1 MNAFIKD
8 ILREIK
14 HSIGRFLSIMAIVA
28 IGTAFFAGVK
38 ASVPDIKKSADT
50 YFDDYK
56 LMDIRMM
63 SNMGFSEDD
72 VKAIKKVDGI
82 EGIFPNYAMDFITHV
97 DTRELVVKAIGFQA
111 MDKDDPNYMNQPA
124 LIEGRMP
131 KKKNECL
138 IEADKLKASGFA
150 IGDTITLKS
159 GNRDALS
166 DFLKEDTYTIVG
178 SCFIPDYL
186 SYEKGASSIGSG
198 KVDSFILID
207 QSNYKMDYY
216 TEILIRV
223 KGSLDVN
230 TYSDAYF
237 TITDDVTSALENVG
251 NERSEIRYEEIKT
264 IANQE
269 WQKQYDK
276 FLEGK
281 TTAEN
286 ELKSAEKKLE
296 DAKDQLLLGQAEL
309 ASSKA
314 NFETMMLMSEAQITQ
329 GEATISMYE
338 SQLASVSEYAE
349 SFKQQYDSLTSTFD
363 KTIKEEQAKI
373 EELKQ
378 QLQDPSLSEL
388 EKQLITAEITQRQN
402 IVDNTLKQKQQLD
415 QTLQEA
421 YAQIQNYETMIQ
433 DAKQQLITQK
443 QQLKDSKAIAEQE
456 FINAEKKLKDGQASY
471 VNGKIEYEKNK
482 TLVEEELR
490 DAEEKLN
497 AGKEQLNDLPQPTW
511 YVLDRNS
518 HYSYRDYGSVAD
530 RMDGIAKIF
539 PVFFLLV
546 AALVCLTTMTRMVDE
561 QRGIIGTYKALGYSK
576 VAIASKYVLYALIA
590 GIIGSIIGCAL
601 GMYIFPT
608 IIFDAWNMM
617 YNLPGIVFETQ
628 IPLAIYVSISICSV
642 TIIAAIFAC
651 YKELIDVPAT
661 LMRPKAPKMG
671 KKIILERIPFIW
683 NRFSFTMKV
692 TARNIFRYKKRFL
705 MTVIGISGCTAL
717 LLAGFGIQD
726 SISEIVNIQYRE
738 IMQYDAMMNF
748 ESNTNAIQKNE
759 VLTQLKKDKQVTSF
773 ISLSTNNAHV
783 ELEDSTQSISIVVP
797 DDANALSD
805 FITIRERKGHAP
817 LKIGNNGAIVSE
829 KLAMN
834 LEATVGDK
842 INITFDD
849 GISREIKIDGI
860 MENYVG
866 HSIYMSPSYYHTLCG
881 YKAIDNTVF
890 IKMMQPS
897 EKSETQL
904 GNTYINQDGV
914 SSLTFYR
921 EAADSFDETIASLMI
936 VVVALIVSAG
946 LLAFVVL
953 YNLTNVNI
961 SERLREIA
969 TIKVLGFYD
978 KEVSSYVYRENIF
991 LTLIGA
997 FSGLVLGIVLH
1008 ALIMNMAEMP
1018 EIMFGRNI
1026 NFISYGY
1033 AVCITMLFAILVNLA
1048 MYRKLQKIPMVES
1061 LKSVE

>member
-50 YFDDYK
+50 YFDKYK
-56 LMDIRMM
+56 LMDIRMI
-63 SNMGFSEDD
+63 SNMGFSEED
-72 VKAIKKVDGI
+72 VEAIKQVDGI

-97 DTRELVVKAIGFQA
+97 DTRELVVKAIGWEN
-111 MDKDDPNYMNQPA
+111 MDRDDPNYMNQPV
-124 LIEGRMP
+124 LINGRMP
-131 KKKNECL
+131 KKQNECL
-138 IEADKLKASGFA
+138 IEADKLKASGFK

-159 GNRDALS
+159 GNSDALS
-166 DFLKEDTYTIVG
+166 DYLKNDTFTIVG

-186 SYEKGASSIGSG
+186 SYEKGTSTIGSG

-207 QSNYKMDYY
+207 QNNYKMDYY
-216 TEILIRV
+216 TEILINV
-223 KGSLDVN
+223 KNSEKEN

-237 TITDDVTSALENVG
+237 EIIDPVRTALENTG
-251 NERSEIRYEEIKT
+251 NKRSDIRYEEIQK
-264 IANQE
+264 IANE
-269 WQKQYDK
+269 KWQKQYDA
-276 FLEGK
+276 FQEGK
-281 TTAEN
+281 KKSET
-286 ELKSAEKKLE
+286 ELKNAEQKLE
-296 DAKDQLLLGQAEL
+296 DAKDELLLGQAQL
-309 ASSKA
+309 SASKA
-314 NFETMMLMSEAQITQ
+314 NFETMIQMGEAQITQ
-329 GEATISMYE
+329 GEATIKMYE
-338 SQLASVSEYAE
+338 SQLASINEYAE
-349 SFKQQYDSLTSTFD
+349 SFKKEYATISDALD
-363 KTIKEEQAKI
+363 KTIASEQTKI

-378 QLQDPSLSEL
+378 KLLDPSLSES
-388 EKQLITAEITQRQN
+388 EKEWIHFEITQRQN
-402 IVDNTLKQKQQLD
+402 IVDTTLKQKQKLD
-415 QTLQEA
+415 ETLQEA
-421 YAQIQNYETMIQ
+421 NAQILKYQNMIT
-433 DAKQQLITQK
+433 DAKKQLTAQK
-443 QQLKDSKAIAEQE
+443 QKLQESKTLAVNE
-456 FINAEKKLKDGQASY
+456 FKNAEIKLSNGQESYAS
-471 VNGKIEYEKNK
+471 GKVEYEKNK
-482 TLVEEELR
+482 ALVEEELH
-490 DAEEKLN
+490 DAQTKLN
-497 AGKEQLNDLPQPTW
+497 AAKKQLDDIPQPTW

-561 QRGIIGTYKALGYSK
+561 QRGVIGTYKALGYSK
-576 VAIASKYVLYALIA
+576 IAIASKYILYALIA
-590 GIIGSIIGCAL
+590 GIVGSIIGCIV

-608 IIFDAWNMM
+608 IIFNAWNMM
-617 YNLPGIVFETQ
+617 YNLPEIVFETQ
-628 IPLAIYVSISICSV
+628 IPLALYVSVSICSV
-642 TIIAAIFAC
+642 TVIAAIFAC

-661 LMRPKAPKMG
+661 LMRPKAPKIG
-671 KKIILERIPFIW
+671 KKILLEHIPCIW
-683 NRFSFTMKV
+683 NHFSFTMKV

-726 SISEIVNIQYRE
+726 SISEIVDIQYHE

-748 ESNTNAIQKNE
+748 EADTNAIQKE
-759 VLTQLKKDKQVTSF
+759 DILTQLKEDKNVKSF
-773 ISLSTNNAHV
+773 IALSTSNASV

-797 DDANALSD
+797 DDAD
-805 FITIRERKGHAP
+805 TFTKFITMRKRKGHEP
-817 LKIGNNGAIVSE
+817 LKINNNGAIVSE

-834 LEATVGDK
+834 LNAEVGDS
-842 INITFDD
+842 ITITFDD
-849 GISREIKIDGI
+849 GINRDIKIEGI

-866 HSIYMSPSYYHTLCG
+866 HAIYMSPSYYQSLCE
-881 YKAIDNTVF
+881 YKASDNTVF
-890 IKMMQPS
+890 IKMNHPN
-897 EKSETQL
+897 EKSESQL
-904 GNTYINQDGV
+904 GNRYINQDGV

-997 FSGLVLGIVLH
+997 FTGLALGVILH

-1026 NFISYGY
+1026 NFISYVY
-1033 AVCITMLFAILVNLA
+1033 AVCITMIFAVLVNLA